1 MAEVF
6 KKIPSA
12 LKKQIL
18 IRLAGSGLGIVML
31 ILILSYRGSWQLII
45 PGIAIF
51 LAFFTSAALLFIKCA
66 AESYVVIHG
75 ECIEIEKTGLRKRIK
90 AVYIQQDCRRV
101 KVMNQVQRLRNLN
114 VGDKLA
120 IYMSESA
127 PVYDHDGCYVVF
139 NVIAVGKE
147 W

>member
-31 ILILSYRGSWQLII
+31 ILILSYRGNWQLII

-51 LAFFTSAALLFIKCA
+51 LAFFGSAALLFIKCA
-66 AESYVVIHG
+66 GESYVVIRG
-75 ECIEIEKTGLRKRIK
+75 ECVEIEKTGLRKRIK
-90 AVYIQQDCRRV
+90 SVYIQQDGRRV
-101 KVMNQVQRLRNLN
+101 KIRSSAFGTYLLVTSLRSTWRKTPLCMTTMG
-114 VGDKLA
+114 VTS
-120 IYMSESA
+120 YSM
-127 PVYDHDGCYVVF
+127 
-139 NVIAVGKE
+139 
-147 W
+147 

>member
-6 KKIPSA
+6 KKIPTA
-12 LKKQIL
+12 LKNQIL
-18 IRLAGSGLGIVML
+18 IRLAGSGLGLIML

-51 LAFFTSAALLFIKCA
+51 LTFLGSAAFLFIKCA
-66 AESYVVIHG
+66 SESYVVIRG
-75 ECIEIEKTGLRKRIK
+75 TCVEIEKAGLRKRVK
-90 AVYIQQDCRRV
+90 AVYIQHENRSV
-101 KVMNQVQRLRNLN
+101 KVVNQIQRIRNLS
-114 VGDKLA
+114 VGDKLVV
-120 IYMSESA
+120 YVSENA
-127 PVYDHDGCYVVF
+127 PVYDHDGCLIIF

>member
-18 IRLAGSGLGIVML
+18 IRLAGSGLGVIML
-31 ILILSYRGSWQLII
+31 ILILSYRGNWQLII

-51 LAFFTSAALLFIKCA
+51 LAFLGSAALLFIKCA
-66 AESYVVIHG
+66 GESYVVIRG
-75 ECIEIEKTGLRKRIK
+75 ECVEIEKTGLRKRIK
-90 AVYIQQDCRRV
+90 SVYIQQDGRRV
-101 KVMNQVQRLRNLN
+101 KIMNQVQRLRNLS

-120 IYMSESA
+120 VYMAENA